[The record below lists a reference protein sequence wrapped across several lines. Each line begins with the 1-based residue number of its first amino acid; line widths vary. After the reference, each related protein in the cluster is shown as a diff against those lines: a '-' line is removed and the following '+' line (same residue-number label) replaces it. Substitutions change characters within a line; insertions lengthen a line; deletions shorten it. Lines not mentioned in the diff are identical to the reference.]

1 MVDAMKQDRK
11 QNGQTMI
18 AGMGLMLV
26 ASSVIFMLFNSNR
39 AVTEKINLVNAADAV
54 AYSGALVASRE
65 LNFMAYTNRTMIANE
80 VAIGHMVSFQS
91 EVSLVT
97 DVFSGKLT
105 GLGANLITAGLNV
118 VLNAV
123 IGTNVAGVFQAWEQG
138 MSMVAGTY
146 VVATDATNA
155 MYSEFEHEEYE
166 ALIGSGGK
174 GSIIESTMTEV
185 AQRYV
190 KNPDVQIVVNDG
202 AEIDALIAQGV
213 SADLADKLTLAKNGT
228 KDFCYLI
235 MFASPGDPN
244 ATEPDEGAVNTA
256 LRDHCDNGSNAAGS
270 HDTPLADVGV
280 MLDLIQQSSENVDSS
295 QWITDRNLTYRAG
308 MTADMNV
315 DRAGSSSVVWENGA
329 MNWKA
334 SDTITSANSFWN
346 LIGGIDDASATADAK
361 AVASSLTSNVPWAA
375 SAVSGLLAAT
385 GWCGNIDCD
394 EVKNGVYNGIQSYAM
409 INPLMDQATI
419 RVALTQKGNCN
430 DLIGRDDDSGVQID
444 NWHDDQTRYGTNCDS
459 QPITAYSSAQVYY
472 GIPQCSGGVCTGFVT
487 DANTQRQANLFNPF
501 WHARLAP

>member
-1 MVDAMKQDRK
+1 SLRAYR
-11 QNGQTMI
+11 GQTMI

-105 GLGANLITAGLNV
+105 GLGANIITAALNV

-123 IGTNVAGVFQAWEQG
+123 VGTNVAGVFHAWEEG

-146 VVATDATNA
+146 IVATDATNA
-155 MYSEFEHEEYE
+155 MYGEFEHEEYE

-174 GSIIESTMTEV
+174 GSIIESAMTEV

-190 KNPDVQIVVNDG
+190 KNPDVQIVVNDSD
-202 AEIDALIAQGV
+202 EIDKLIAQGV
-213 SADLADKLTLAKNGT
+213 SADLEAKLTLAKNGT
-228 KDFCYLI
+228 KDFCYMIL
-235 MFASPGDPN
+235 FATPGDPSKSGPN
-244 ATEPDEGAVNTA
+244 ENGINNSHRA
-256 LRDHCDNGSNAAGS
+256 HCDNGANTNGTY
-270 HDTPLADVGV
+270 DKPLADVGV
-280 MLDLIQQSSENVDSS
+280 MLDLIQQSSENVNSS
-295 QWITDRNLTYRAG
+295 EWITDRNRSYESGLAG
-308 MTADMNV
+308 NRTV
-315 DRAGSSSVVWENGA
+315 DRAGSSSVVWENDA

-346 LIGGIDDASATADAK
+346 IIDGGIDDASSSADAK
-361 AVASSLTSNVPWAA
+361 AVASSLTSSVPWAA

-394 EVKNGVYNGIQSYAM
+394 EVKKGQYNGIQSYAM
-409 INPLMDQATI
+409 INPLMSQATI

-444 NWHDDQTRYGTNCDS
+444 NWHDDQARYCTNCDS

-472 GIPQCSGGVCTGFVT
+472 GIPECSGTTCTGFAT
-487 DANTQRQANLFNPF
+487 DVNTQRQANLFNPF